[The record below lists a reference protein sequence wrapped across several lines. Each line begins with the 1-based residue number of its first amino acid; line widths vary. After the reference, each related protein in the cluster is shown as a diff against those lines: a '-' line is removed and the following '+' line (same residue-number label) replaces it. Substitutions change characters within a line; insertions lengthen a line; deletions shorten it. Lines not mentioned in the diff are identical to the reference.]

1 MIPNAK
7 TAKEGSRR
15 VERGK
20 KGSPIYVAG
29 SLEVVRSQRRK
40 EGRRSAGKGCGK
52 HSCRITVLLGSH
64 PQPVGNTIKS

>member
-7 TAKEGSRR
+7 TAREASGR

-20 KGSPIYVAG
+20 KRSPTHAAG

-40 EGRRSAGKGCGK
+40 EGDRWQSTLAESQSYWGAT
-52 HSCRITVLLGSH
+52 HSVLETS
-64 PQPVGNTIKS
+64 

>member
-7 TAKEGSRR
+7 TAREASGR

-20 KGSPIYVAG
+20 KRSPTQAAG

-40 EGRRSAGKGCGK
+40 EGDLLAK

-64 PQPVGNTIKS
+64 PQPVGNIIKS